1 MLNSLAQRVNVHI
14 EYTTLAE
21 PDLTRR
27 LTLPRFVT
35 TSLPVMTNVE
45 DFFRGTR

>member
-1 MLNSLAQRVNVHI
+1 MHI

-21 PDLTRR
+21 PDVTRN
-27 LTLPRFVT
+27 LVLPRFVT